1 MQNLEQQRKQRSSMY
16 STEEVI
22 TLQEPTAAPPKPPP
36 KKKKKTDKLNLSD
49 AESLTS
55 DEGSIDVVY
64 QSTKDSSEAVPQ
76 MEDILEEY
84 IPSDD
89 DMNEVKSPKIKRKRK
104 GNNSK
109 RQRQKM

>member
-1 MQNLEQQRKQRSSMY
+1 MY
-16 STEEVI
+16 SNEEVI
-22 TLQEPTAAPPKPPP
+22 TLQESAPAPPKPLP
-36 KKKKKTDKLNLSD
+36 KKKKTDQLNLSD

-64 QSTKDSSEAVPQ
+64 ESAMDPSEAVPQ

-84 IPSDD
+84 VPSDD
-89 DMNEVKSPKIKRKRK
+89 ETKEVKSPKIKRKRK
-104 GNNSK
+104 GKGNNSK